1 MNIGFII
8 FVIVVKLFTVFIINK
23 LLFNILYE
31 LQKELQKEDL
41 NK

>member
-8 FVIVVKLFTVFIINK
+8 FVTVIELFTMFIVPK

-31 LQKELQKEDL
+31 LQKELQKDEI
-41 NK
+41 